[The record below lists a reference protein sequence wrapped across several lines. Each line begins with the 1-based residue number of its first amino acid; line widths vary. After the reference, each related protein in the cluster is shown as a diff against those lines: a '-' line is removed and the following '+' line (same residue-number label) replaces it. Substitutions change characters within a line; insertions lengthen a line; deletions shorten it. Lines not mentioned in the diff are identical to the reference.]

1 MHPTNRCIVV
11 KPAGF
16 TGVEQFGAANIR
28 VRSDHAIA
36 DLAAEPGAEFRWS
49 GRHWLIVSRDAE
61 YHPDVLEE
69 SPDENQSSDETG
81 VGNDAGRLDADGNRF
96 DRRSTDRVLPRW
108 VVPGIALFWTGFLF
122 TFVARHV
129 FHRLASLL
137 ILLLVSLFLALAIEP
152 GVNRLAARGW
162 RRGRATMSIL
172 LGVLLTFLVFVV
184 AIGTLVG
191 TQIADLLSESNVYI
205 EDTVKFLNDTFD
217 TQIDPQ
223 SVIDEVNDPDGR
235 VQQFIQSQGDEA
247 VRLSL
252 TALGVIF
259 QGLSVILFTYYL
271 VADGPRLR
279 RIICSRLTP
288 QRQDRVLSAWELAIN
303 KTGGYLYS
311 RALLALLSAFFHWL
325 VFQSLGTQ
333 APIAL
338 ALWVGFVSQ
347 FLPVVGTYLAG
358 ILPVLVT
365 FLDSPLKAAIV
376 IGFIVIYQQIENY
389 FFAPRITARTMEL
402 HPAVAFGAA
411 LGGAALL
418 GPVGAILALPAAAMF
433 QALVGEAGHRY
444 DVVDSHLTNIQPPKR
459 SRGAASH
466 PSAQA
471 DSPNTP

>member
-1 MHPTNRCIVV
+1 M
-11 KPAGF
+11 
-16 TGVEQFGAANIR
+16 
-28 VRSDHAIA
+28 
-36 DLAAEPGAEFRWS
+36 
-49 GRHWLIVSRDAE
+49 
-61 YHPDVLEE
+61 
-69 SPDENQSSDETG
+69 
-81 VGNDAGRLDADGNRF
+81 
-96 DRRSTDRVLPRW
+96 
-108 VVPGIALFWTGFLF
+108 FWTGFLL

-137 ILLLVSLFLALAIEP
+137 ILLLVSLFLALAVEP
-152 GVNRLAARGW
+152 GVNRLAVRGW
-162 RRGRATMSIL
+162 RRGRATISIL
-172 LGVLLTFLVFVV
+172 FGVLLSFLVFLV

-191 TQIADLLSESNVYI
+191 TQVAELLSDSNVYI
-205 EDTVKFLNDTFD
+205 EDTVEFLNDTFD

-259 QGLSVILFTYYL
+259 QGLSVMLFTYYL

-311 RALLALLSAFFHWL
+311 RALLALLSAFFHWV

-333 APIAL
+333 APVAL

-376 IGFIVIYQQIENY
+376 VGFIVIYQQIENY

-418 GPVGAILALPAAAMF
+418 GPCRRDSGICLRQQCSRRWRVRRGVATTWSIVISPMF
-433 QALVGEAGHRY
+433 SRRSGHAGRHRTRVLRPTRPTRR
-444 DVVDSHLTNIQPPKR
+444 DPIRGRRGFR
-459 SRGAASH
+459 SRVVRSDRCCDAEFPRGVTPLRSGCRARRRRCRRIGDRGCR
-466 PSAQA
+466 PRRLSAVVPEA
-471 DSPNTP
+471 DAGRCDGRGRSAGYD